1 MPKMDSNLKS
11 ADKIYN
17 ELIEN
22 IKNVEESL
30 AS

>member
-1 MPKMDSNLKS
+1 MLKIDSNLKS

-22 IKNVEESL
+22 ININKMLKNY
-30 AS
+30 